1 MTPASIPQATAAS
14 TPGQSLSKNEGR
26 RSRIKGR
33 NQGTESKTDYAK
45 QGDWSP
51 GEGLGSY
58 LGRIGKTPLLTAAEE
73 IALVSDLRSALEKFL
88 RHLVGSLTGVEK
100 LLELADE
107 TRDQRKRAKASV
119 GGEDISQIE
128 ADCRAALSA
137 ARNALTSLGWVP
149 SEVAGK
155 LMEHALKLALGLR
168 VRVTQAI
175 RIFEE
180 VGKVLALPERSAR
193 VVNAAACPTSLREL
207 LDTRDPHCFWATAI
221 SLSQLCIRLRDR
233 LVECNL
239 RLVVSEVANLNR
251 SGFSKNDLIQE
262 GNIGLIKAA
271 ESFDGQKKFRFTS
284 FAVHVIR
291 SEVNRA
297 YSNTA
302 RLIRLPVYQCE
313 ALGKLEGAR
322 KLLERSSGGTP
333 GVSELAQESGLKESA
348 VKELSDWRKP
358 ILSLE
363 APLGGESDRTL
374 ADTLVDP
381 GSLPRD
387 AGSAGVIALVERG
400 LQTLPPVE
408 RQLLSLRHGLEGDLP
423 DGIKTAA
430 ERLGLSVAIAQAL
443 ETKAV
448 EHLRRSIRKGPA
460 GFEWNE

>member
-1 MTPASIPQATAAS
+1 MTTAPIPQANAAS
-14 TPGQSLSKNEGR
+14 TLAQGIPKNEGR
-26 RSRIKGR
+26 RPRNKGR
-33 NQGTESKTDYAK
+33 NQGALSKTNYAE
-45 QGDWSP
+45 QGDGSS
-51 GEGLGSY
+51 GEELGSY
-58 LGRIGKTPLLTAAEE
+58 LGRIGKTPLLSAPEE
-73 IALVSDLRSALEKFL
+73 IALATDLRSALEKFL

-100 LLELADE
+100 ILELAVE
-107 TRDQRKRAKASV
+107 KRTQRKRAKVSV
-119 GGEDISQIE
+119 GGEDISQLE
-128 ADCRAALSA
+128 ADCRAALSIA
-137 ARNALTSLGWVP
+137 HNALTSLGWVP
-149 SEVAGK
+149 SEVASK

-168 VRVTQAI
+168 IRVTQAI
-175 RIFEE
+175 RIFEQ
-180 VGKVLALPERSAR
+180 VGKVLALPERSAHAAT
-193 VVNAAACPTSLREL
+193 AAACPTNLREL
-207 LDTRDPHCFWATAI
+207 LDTRDPHYFWATAI
-221 SLSQLCIRLRDR
+221 DLSRQCIRLRDR
-233 LVECNL
+233 LVESNL

-251 SGFSKNDLIQE
+251 YGFSKIDMIQE

-271 ESFDGQKKFRFTS
+271 ESFDVRKKFRFTS
-284 FAVHVIR
+284 FAVPVIR

-313 ALGKLEGAR
+313 SLGKLEGAR
-322 KLLERSSGGTP
+322 KRLERSSGGMP
-333 GVSELAQESGLKESA
+333 GVSELAQEAGLRESA

-363 APLGGESDRTL
+363 APLGGESDLTL

-423 DGIKTAA
+423 DGIKAAA

>member
-1 MTPASIPQATAAS
+1 
-14 TPGQSLSKNEGR
+14 
-26 RSRIKGR
+26 
-33 NQGTESKTDYAK
+33 
-45 QGDWSP
+45 
-51 GEGLGSY
+51 
-58 LGRIGKTPLLTAAEE
+58 
-73 IALVSDLRSALEKFL
+73 
-88 RHLVGSLTGVEK
+88 
-100 LLELADE
+100 
-107 TRDQRKRAKASV
+107 
-119 GGEDISQIE
+119 
-128 ADCRAALSA
+128 
-137 ARNALTSLGWVP
+137 
-149 SEVAGK
+149 
-155 LMEHALKLALGLR
+155 
-168 VRVTQAI
+168 
-175 RIFEE
+175 
-180 VGKVLALPERSAR
+180 
-193 VVNAAACPTSLREL
+193 
-207 LDTRDPHCFWATAI
+207 
-221 SLSQLCIRLRDR
+221 
-233 LVECNL
+233 
-239 RLVVSEVANLNR
+239 
-251 SGFSKNDLIQE
+251 
-262 GNIGLIKAA
+262 
-271 ESFDGQKKFRFTS
+271 
-284 FAVHVIR
+284 
-291 SEVNRA
+291 
-297 YSNTA
+297 
-302 RLIRLPVYQCE
+302 LIRLPVYQCE

-387 AGSAGVIALVERG
+387 SGTVGGIALVERG